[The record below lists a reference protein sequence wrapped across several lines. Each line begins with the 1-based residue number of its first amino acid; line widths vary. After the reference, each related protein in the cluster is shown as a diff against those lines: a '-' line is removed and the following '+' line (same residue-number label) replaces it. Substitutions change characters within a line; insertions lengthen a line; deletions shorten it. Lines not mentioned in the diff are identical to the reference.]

1 MQTILSGVVLGHVAC
16 KYIYV
21 RLFRGSDKMH
31 SRTLLS
37 VGSWV
42 GICLAVW
49 VVAWVV
55 AESIPVFNNLLS
67 LIVRFDIVSSLV
79 RTPANGTLQSALFGS
94 WFSCM
99 HRLFSLIIGHY
110 TDPAVGLPAIFWLHM
125 NWGIYFRDIK
135 KTFLTVCNTLILG
148 IACAIV
154 SFLRQWGPD

>member
-31 SRTLLS
+31 SRSFLS

-67 LIVRFDIVSSLV
+67 LIVRFHCITIPL
-79 RTPANGTLQSALFGS
+79 RE
-94 WFSCM
+94 
-99 HRLFSLIIGHY
+99 
-110 TDPAVGLPAIFWLHM
+110 VG
-125 NWGIYFRDIK
+125 
-135 KTFLTVCNTLILG
+135 
-148 IACAIV
+148 
-154 SFLRQWGPD
+154 